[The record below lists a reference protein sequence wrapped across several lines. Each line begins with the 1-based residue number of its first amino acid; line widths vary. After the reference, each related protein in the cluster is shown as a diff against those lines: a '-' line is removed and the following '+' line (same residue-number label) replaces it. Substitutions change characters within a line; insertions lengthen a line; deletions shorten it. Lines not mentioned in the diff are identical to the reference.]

1 MTNSVPSRFLGLAL
15 LIIVTIVCAT
25 PAEAQRDYE
34 PLLDKFNFRV
44 EASWVGM
51 STEIRLDSEVLG
63 RGTTLNFEDDLDLD
77 ASKTVPSLA
86 FEWQIARKHRLG
98 VRWQDI
104 SRDSTSQSLE
114 EIKWGD
120 EVIPIDAEVNLG
132 FDVTQFYIDYTYF
145 PWVKERWAAGFGLG
159 LRVLELSATLDWS
172 LEGGEEQ
179 GEGTSDVKGTGP
191 LPYLYFEYRRM
202 FSEHWRFQ
210 AGLGWLYVSI
220 EDISGGQWVGRLG
233 IEYLIGDHFS
243 VGGAFNLSTIDVD
256 WDGIETEENGT
267 LLNAA
272 ISYDINDFSL
282 FVRARF

>member
-1 MTNSVPSRFLGLAL
+1 MKLVSSRLVLPAAL
-15 LIIVTIVCAT
+15 VLVVTAVAA
-25 PAEAQRDYE
+25 PVAAQRDYE
-34 PLLDKFNFRV
+34 PLLDKFNFRL

-63 RGTTLNFEDDLDLD
+63 TGTTLSFEDDLDLD

-86 FEWQIARKHRLG
+86 FEWQIARRHRLG

-104 SRDSTSQSLE
+104 NRDSVSQTLE

-120 EVIPIDAEVNLG
+120 EVIPLDAEVRLG
-132 FDVTQFYIDYTYF
+132 FDVTQYYIDYTYF

-159 LRVLELSATLDWS
+159 LRVLELSVTLDWT

-272 ISYDINDFSL
+272 ISYDINDFSVFL
-282 FVRARF
+282 RARF